1 MAVFLGNTGNVR
13 LRRGSSARYGRLSDS
28 IDPNDINTVLNR
40 LSFDS
45 ALDNLLTGDRI
56 TITTQDAR
64 KLLCF
69 AASAWPSGVRQSSI
83 TAYVNV
89 NSAGGLRFFRRF
101 DDAVNNNRSQEL
113 TVASFAGA
121 PIEIAV
127 SITDFKFSV
136 LGNVTGF
143 ELNTDRQLIDSTT
156 LNDRFQQQYSAGL
169 ISGNGTINCL
179 FDYNTAGQIET
190 PLLMLQLIQRTEIG
204 SEFDCA
210 LYLTDNELDSGIQNV
225 YYEMTACVTRA
236 GVQVNATDAITCSID
251 FVTTGEIRLLVGEP
265 TGYTI
270 VTENDEAIELEQSLD
285 DLITQ
290 ELD

>member
-1 MAVFLGNTGNVR
+1 MAVFLGNTGSVR
-13 LRRGSSARYGRLSDS
+13 LRRGSQERYGRLADH

-56 TITTQDAR
+56 QLSTKDAR
-64 KLLCF
+64 KLVCF
-69 AASAWPSGVRQSSI
+69 AASAWTSNTRQSSI

-89 NSAGGLRFFRRF
+89 NSVGGLRFFRRF
-101 DDAVNNNRSQEL
+101 EDAVNNNRAQEL

-121 PIEIAV
+121 PLDITV
-127 SITDFKFSV
+127 SITDFRFNL
-136 LGNVTGF
+136 LGNVTNYQ
-143 ELNTDRQLIDSTT
+143 LNTDRQMIDATT
-156 LNDRFQQQYSAGL
+156 LNDRFQQQFSAGL
-169 ISGNGTINCL
+169 ISGNGTIDCL
-179 FDYNTAGQIET
+179 FDYTTAGQVET

-225 YYEMTACVTRA
+225 YYEVTACVTRA
-236 GVQVNATDAITCSID
+236 GVQVSATDAITCSID

-270 VTENDEAIELEQSLD
+270 TTEDDEAIELEQSLD

>member
-1 MAVFLGNTGNVR
+1 MAVFLGNTGSIR
-13 LRRGSSARYGRLSDS
+13 LRRGSQERYGKLADH

-56 TITTQDAR
+56 QLSTTDAR
-64 KLLCF
+64 KLVCF
-69 AASAWPSGVRQSSI
+69 ATSAWPSNTLQSSI

-89 NSAGGLRFFRRF
+89 NSVGGLRFFRRF
-101 DDAVNNNRSQEL
+101 EDAVNNNRAQEL
-113 TVASFAGA
+113 TVANFAGA
-121 PIEIAV
+121 PLDITV
-127 SITDFKFSV
+127 SITDFRFNL
-136 LGNVTGF
+136 LGNVTNYQ
-143 ELNTDRQLIDSTT
+143 LNTDRQVIDATT
-156 LNDRFQQQYSAGL
+156 LNDRFQQQFSAGL
-169 ISGNGTINCL
+169 ISGNGTIDCL
-179 FDYNTAGQIET
+179 FDYTTAGQIET

-225 YYEMTACVTRA
+225 YYEITACVTRA
-236 GVQVNATDAITCSID
+236 GVQVSATDAITCSID

-270 VTENDEAIELEQSLD
+270 TTEDDEAIELEQSLN

>member
-1 MAVFLGNTGNVR
+1 MAVFLGNTGSVR
-13 LRRGSSARYGRLSDS
+13 LRRGSQERYGRLADH

-56 TITTQDAR
+56 QLSTKDAR
-64 KLLCF
+64 KLVCF
-69 AASAWPSGVRQSSI
+69 ATSAWPSNTRQSSI

-89 NSAGGLRFFRRF
+89 NSVGGLRFFRRF
-101 DDAVNNNRSQEL
+101 EDAVNNNRAQEL

-121 PIEIAV
+121 PLDITV
-127 SITDFKFSV
+127 SITDFRFNL
-136 LGNVTGF
+136 LGNVTNYQ
-143 ELNTDRQLIDSTT
+143 LNTDRQMIDATT
-156 LNDRFQQQYSAGL
+156 LNDRFQQQFSAGL
-169 ISGNGTINCL
+169 ISGNGTIDCL
-179 FDYNTAGQIET
+179 FDYTTAGQVET

-225 YYEMTACVTRA
+225 YYEVTACVTRA
-236 GVQVNATDAITCSID
+236 GVQVSATDTITCSID

-270 VTENDEAIELEQSLD
+270 TTEDDEAIELEQSLD

>member
-13 LRRGSSARYGRLSDS
+13 LRRGTEANYGRLYDS
-28 IDPNDINTVLNR
+28 IDPNDINTTLNR

-56 TITTQDAR
+56 TITTKDAR
-64 KLLCF
+64 QLICF
-69 AASAWPSGVRQSSI
+69 DTTAWTSGTLQSSI

-89 NSAGGLRFFRRF
+89 NDVGGLRFFRTF
-101 DDAVNNNRSQEL
+101 ADAVNNNRTQEL
-113 TVASFAGA
+113 TLDSFAGE
-121 PIEIAV
+121 PIPITVYV
-127 SITDFKFSV
+127 SDFKFNV
-136 LGNVTGF
+136 LGNVTSF
-143 ELNTDRQLIDSTT
+143 ELNTDRQMIDSTT
-156 LNDRFQQQYSAGL
+156 LNDRFQQQFSAGL
-169 ISGNGTINCL
+169 ISGNGTINCF
-179 FDYNTAGQIET
+179 FDYNSAGQIET

-210 LYLTDNELDSGIQNV
+210 LYLTDNDLDSSIQNV
-225 YYEMTACVTRA
+225 YYEFTGCVTRA

-270 VTENDEAIELEQSLD
+270 VTETNEALELEQSLD

>member
-13 LRRGSSARYGRLSDS
+13 LRRGTEANYGRIADS
-28 IDPNDINTVLNR
+28 IDPNDVNTILNR

-45 ALDNLLTGDRI
+45 ALDNLLTGDRV
-56 TITTQDAR
+56 TIKTNDAR
-64 KLLCF
+64 KLICF
-69 AASAWPSGVRQSSI
+69 DPTAWSSGTLQSRI

-89 NSAGGLRFFRRF
+89 NSAGGLRFFRNF
-101 DDAVNNNRSQEL
+101 ADAVNNNRSQEL
-113 TVASFAGA
+113 ALDSFAGD
-121 PIEIAV
+121 PITITV
-127 SITDFKFSV
+127 SISDFRFSV
-136 LGNVTGF
+136 LGNVTSF
-143 ELNTDRQLIDSTT
+143 ELNTDRQMIETTT

-169 ISGNGTINCL
+169 ISGNGSINCL
-179 FDYNTAGQIET
+179 FDYNTSGQIET

-225 YYEMTACVTRA
+225 YYEFTACVTRA
-236 GVQVNATDAITCSID
+236 GVQVSATDAITCSID

-265 TGYTI
+265 TGYTL
-270 VTENDEAIELEQSLD
+270 VTQADEPIELEQSLD
-285 DLITQ
+285 ELITQ